1 MTDIRVPLTTPIAI
15 LGKEAEELVL
25 RTPKFRDFVAM
36 DSEAGQMG
44 KVLALIA
51 SCAQVPKR
59 DLLEMDARDVSA
71 VQEALAPFLP
81 SLPASS
87 PTE

>member
-1 MTDIRVPLTTPIAI
+1 MTDIRVPLTVPIQI
-15 LGKEAEELVL
+15 LGKEADELVL
-25 RTPKFRDFVAM
+25 RIPKFKDFVAM
-36 DSEAGQMG
+36 DSEAGPMG
-44 KVLALIA
+44 KVAALIA

-59 DLLEMDARDVSA
+59 DLLEMDGRDIAS